1 MSLGVCPKLG
11 KPLAV
16 NCLSGLSWSTD
27 EHCHLSAVGLD
38 LAHWLGLDPD
48 QVVELSDVV
57 VYAED
62 REANRARWVQAARL
76 REGFT
81 SRIRMFRHDGKLMW
95 CVVRAEP
102 VYLTGRFVGFRGV
115 TVPLDLAS
123 SAVAVA
129 SAAAKSASLG
139 ALLVAGEAWVR

>member
-16 NCLSGLSWSTD
+16 NPLPGLSWTTD

-38 LAHWLGLDPD
+38 LARWLGLDPD
-48 QVVELSDVV
+48 EVVELADAV

-62 REANRARWVQAARL
+62 REANRARWVQASRL

-102 VYLTGRFVGFRGV
+102 VYLAGRFVGFRGV
-115 TVPLDLAS
+115 TVPLDLAR
-123 SAVAVA
+123 
-129 SAAAKSASLG
+129 SAAALASATANSASLG
-139 ALLVAGEAWVR
+139 VLLAAGEAWVR